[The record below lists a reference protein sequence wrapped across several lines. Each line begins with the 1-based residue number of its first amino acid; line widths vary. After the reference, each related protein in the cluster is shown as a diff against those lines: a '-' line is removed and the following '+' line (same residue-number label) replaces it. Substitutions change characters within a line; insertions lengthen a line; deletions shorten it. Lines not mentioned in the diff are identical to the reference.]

1 MSSPELLAL
10 QSAFESM
17 KRALASNDLGAVEA
31 ATADFHIWL
40 ERLSSTDVVRPD
52 DLSLVRELREV
63 SDAIVHDLALRLRA
77 FDVVIDAWRDAE
89 RDRDEPVD

>member
-10 QSAFESM
+10 RSAFDAM
-17 KRALASNDLGAVEA
+17 KRALADNDLGAIEA
-31 ATADFHIWL
+31 ATTDFQICL
-40 ERLSSTDVVRPD
+40 ERLSSTDAVRPD
-52 DLSLVRELREV
+52 DLSLVRELHKA

-77 FDVVIDAWRDAE
+77 FDLVIDAWRDAE

>member
-10 QSAFESM
+10 RSAFESM
-17 KRALASNDLGAVEA
+17 KRALAANDLAAIEA
-31 ATADFHIWL
+31 TTTDFHVLL
-40 ERLSSTDVVRPD
+40 ERMNSTDVVRPG
-52 DLSLVRELREV
+52 DLSLVRELHEA
-63 SDAIVHDLALRLRA
+63 SDAIVHDLASRLRA

>member
-10 QSAFESM
+10 RSAFESM
-17 KRALASNDLGAVEA
+17 KRALALNDLGAVEA
-31 ATADFHIWL
+31 ATADFHICL

-52 DLSLVRELREV
+52 DLSLVRELHQASE
-63 SDAIVHDLALRLRA
+63 AIANDLALRLRA